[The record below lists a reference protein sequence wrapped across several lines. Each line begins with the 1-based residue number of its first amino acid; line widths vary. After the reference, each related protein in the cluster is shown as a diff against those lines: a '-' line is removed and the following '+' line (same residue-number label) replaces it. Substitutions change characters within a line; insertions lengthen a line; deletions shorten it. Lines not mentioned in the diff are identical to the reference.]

1 MSWTFYDAQGREKRA
16 AGPPPVSEYALA
28 TGGTGV
34 YDIRSVPT
42 VQVWALPL
50 SSVVV
55 KSATADACFRQ
66 NAADGSVTILVAGWY
81 SIDSTVAISGA
92 IAANIRIDSGV
103 WFNTTDT
110 PVALNTNLP
119 GLTALANATG
129 DSGPAGRVFQT
140 VSQQVF
146 LAAGTRLGVFTY
158 NSDTVTRNLYSERFS
173 IARIGTGIQGPRG
186 GSKWWTSGVTYGG
199 VLVTDPADVVAPVQ
213 GDIFLYPNS
222 GDTFSYD
229 GQVWVYTGPL
239 PIGGV
244 EPSAFGLPPSSSAV
258 DGQIVHM
265 QDATMRAAGVRWS
278 FAYSSFGNRWEFI
291 GGSPYYLENDSIFST
306 VATHT
311 VYQDVGMGFTLPY
324 AGTYI
329 VELGGLLTTAAVAGN
344 AAILSVRF
352 GGSGAQDAYGAIF
365 GNAGATAANTTVFS
379 RVKLALTGTQLDPQ
393 VQLRSN
399 TANVVSVQRKRLAC
413 TPVFLNGV

>member
-1 MSWTFYDAQGREKRA
+1 VGVAAGMSWTFYDAQGREKRA

-28 TGGTGV
+28 TGGTGT
-34 YDIRSVPT
+34 YDIRAVPT
-42 VQVWALPL
+42 TQIWALPL
-50 SSVVV
+50 SSAVV
-55 KSATADACFRQ
+55 KSGSADACFRQ

-119 GLTALANATG
+119 GLTTLANAVG

-140 VSQQVF
+140 CSQQVF
-146 LAAGTRLGVFTY
+146 LAAGTRIGVFAY

-199 VLVTDPADVVAPVQ
+199 VLVNAPADVVAPVQ
-213 GDIFLYPNS
+213 GDIFLYPDS

-239 PIGGV
+239 PVGGV
-244 EPSAFGLPPSSSAV
+244 EGSGFGLPPSSAAV

-265 QDATMRAAGVRWS
+265 QDTTMRANGYRWS
-278 FAYSSFGNRWEFI
+278 FAYTSFGDKWEYI
-291 GGSPYYLENDSIFST
+291 GGTPYYLENDAVFTT
-306 VATHT
+306 VAPHT
-311 VYQDVGMGFTLPY
+311 TYQDVGMGFTLPY
-324 AGTYI
+324 AGTYL
-329 VELGGLLTTAAVAGN
+329 VELSGLISTAAVAGSTGL
-344 AAILSVRF
+344 LS
-352 GGSGAQDAYGAIF
+352 A
-365 GNAGATAANTTVFS
+365 S
-379 RVKLALTGTQLDPQ
+379 RADLS
-393 VQLRSN
+393 RS
-399 TANVVSVQRKRLAC
+399 T
-413 TPVFLNGV
+413 